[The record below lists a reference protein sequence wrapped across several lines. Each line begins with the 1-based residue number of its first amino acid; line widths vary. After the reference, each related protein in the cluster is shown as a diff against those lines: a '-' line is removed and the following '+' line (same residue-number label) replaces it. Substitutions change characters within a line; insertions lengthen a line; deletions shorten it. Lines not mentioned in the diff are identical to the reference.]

1 MMLLRYIAFGATLSL
16 CVSVAGQ
23 SRAFPGKASSDPFVI
38 EQGSTFSASSP
49 RRPAAPSSATAASS
63 ILTDVQDAI
72 EIIRSNHANGRKL
85 IDADLAKSSIV
96 SMLRSLDPHSNYYDK
111 LEYEELLGDQRSEYF
126 GTGSTIVSY
135 ERDKRLQTYI
145 ISTFPGSASERAGL
159 RFGDRITAVDGKD
172 VTLLS
177 SLEIRDMIRG
187 PRGTTVKVTVDRN
200 GSQLTFSLR
209 RDRVAQP
216 TVTNAFLMESG
227 AGLIEM
233 SDGFSFTSY
242 AEFDAAFRE
251 LKRNGM
257 TSLVLDLRGN
267 PGGILEQ
274 SIKIAEKFLQEGSL
288 IVSQK
293 GRMSNDDRIWRSANR
308 RPETLPIVVL
318 VDGDTASA
326 SEVIAGALQDNDRAV
341 IVGQRTF
348 GKGLV
353 QSVVD
358 LPQGGGLTLTT
369 AKYYTP
375 SGRSIQRDYEHQGAY
390 DYYNHKNDE
399 ASSSPNRSK
408 AYISTRER
416 RKVFGGDGIL
426 PDVQVKPDEVTKER
440 IALLDPIF
448 FYSQRLIAREP
459 SAISDRDVSDF
470 IDFARNDWAIS
481 EPDIN
486 AEREF
491 IRLRL
496 GYNLTLARSGSTAA
510 SEFLLKRDHV
520 VAKAITAMPQ
530 AISFASSYYSL
541 KAAPQK

>member
-1 MMLLRYIAFGATLSL
+1 MLLRPITFAVTLSL
-16 CVSVAGQ
+16 CVSVVGQ
-23 SRAFPGKASSDPFVI
+23 SRSFPAKDVVDPFVI
-38 EQGSTFSASSP
+38 EKGSAFSASSP
-49 RRPAAPSSATAASS
+49 RSTAAPRSATVASS

-72 EIIRSNHANGRKL
+72 EIIRTNYAASGRKVK
-85 IDADLAKSSIV
+85 DADLTKSSIA

-111 LEYEELLGDQRSEYF
+111 QEYEELLGDQQSEYF

-145 ISTFPGSASERAGL
+145 ISTFPGTASERAGL

-187 PRGTTVKVTVDRN
+187 PRGTTVRITVDRN

-216 TVTNAFLMESG
+216 TVTNAFLVESG
-227 AGLIEM
+227 TGLIEM

-274 SIKIAEKFLQEGSL
+274 SIKIAEKFLPEGSL

-341 IVGQRTF
+341 IV
-348 GKGLV
+348 
-353 QSVVD
+353 
-358 LPQGGGLTLTT
+358 
-369 AKYYTP
+369 
-375 SGRSIQRDYEHQGAY
+375 E
-390 DYYNHKNDE
+390 
-399 ASSSPNRSK
+399 
-408 AYISTRER
+408 
-416 RKVFGGDGIL
+416 
-426 PDVQVKPDEVTKER
+426 
-440 IALLDPIF
+440 
-448 FYSQRLIAREP
+448 
-459 SAISDRDVSDF
+459 SA
-470 IDFARNDWAIS
+470 
-481 EPDIN
+481 
-486 AEREF
+486 
-491 IRLRL
+491 
-496 GYNLTLARSGSTAA
+496 
-510 SEFLLKRDHV
+510 
-520 VAKAITAMPQ
+520 
-530 AISFASSYYSL
+530 
-541 KAAPQK
+541 